1 VQIEAIVQDAAAQ
14 GFISTID
21 ALNIRL
27 ENQVFLL
34 PNDKWWMWFWIKK
47 ICINFVN
54 LLVVRSEL

>member
-1 VQIEAIVQDAAAQ
+1 MQIEAIVQDAAAQ

-27 ENQVFLL
+27 ENQVSYFLTINGGCGSGL
-34 PNDKWWMWFWIKK
+34 KK

-54 LLVVRSEL
+54 LLVVR